1 MRRFLCV
8 SIGVGLLAFTAQPST
23 QSPSA
28 PGLVEHVDG
37 REAAAGEVLV
47 KLRGLAPAAELGA
60 VRALAAAESDT
71 VVGFTGV
78 RRLRSRSLSAAEL
91 VRRLAGHPDVVYA
104 EPNYVV
110 RAVATPSDPMMP
122 QLWGLLNTG
131 QPINGIPGLPGADIH
146 ATQAWDVSFGSK
158 GYVVAVVDTG
168 IDYTHPDLA
177 ANMWS
182 APTPFTVTI
191 GGVPITCAAGT
202 HGFNAITRT
211 CDPRDDHNHGTHVAG
226 TIGAAANNGIGVVGV
241 NWVTELMAIKFLDAG
256 GGGTIADA
264 VAGIE
269 FAIQAKRAF
278 AGSGGANVRVLSNS
292 WGSREF
298 SQTLADTIVL
308 ANAEN
313 MLFVAAAGNDGIS
326 NDLLPFYPAGYS
338 FPNVVAVAATTS
350 ADQRAFFSN
359 YGATTVHLGAPG
371 VEILSTTRNN
381 TYSYFSGTSMAAPH
395 VSGAAALVLSRCTL
409 NTAQLKNTILSTV
422 EGVAGLAGFTVTG
435 GRLDVN
441 SAIRSCVAPPSAP
454 ENLKAVGGDG
464 RVTLTWAGAAGA
476 TGSTI
481 KRSLVPGGPYT
492 TIATEVPLRTY
503 VDTAVV
509 NETTYYYRVS
519 ARNLLGESA
528 NSNEASAMPKAP
540 SDLSIWSLMTANA
553 AGSGRP
559 LAVSETTRNQGT
571 GKSVATM
578 TRFYLS
584 PDLSLGVGDV
594 LLNGVHAVPLLQPG
608 TMHSASI
615 TVDVPPNVPTG
626 EYFLLARADADDV
639 EAESSEFNNIAARA
653 LKIGPDLAVS
663 IVTAPNVTGAGS
675 TIGVTDATRNDGGGA
690 TGVVTTTRFYLSR
703 DSVFDTTDVLLAG
716 GRTVNSLAPA
726 ESNTGSS
733 TLTIPAGTPGG
744 VYYLL
749 ARADADS
756 VLVETQEF
764 NNTALRQLQV
774 GGDLTVSSLTVPSRG
789 GAGASVVI
797 SDTTSN
803 TGGGAVAASTTR
815 FYLSSNSSL
824 DAGDVLLPGGRSVP
838 ALDPGTSSTGSTT
851 TTLPTGTPT
860 GTYYIIAKADAD
872 DAVTEP
878 QEANNTSARTITLG
892 VDLIVSAF
900 TAPATGGAGS
910 TIVVTDTVMNQGGGP
925 AGASVTRVYLST
937 NTTLD
942 AGDTALSG
950 SRAIGPLG
958 GGESSTGTMTV
969 GIPAGVAPGSYFLIA
984 LADADAS
991 VAEASETNN
1000 TATRTITIGPDLR
1013 VWGLAVNNSIAAGAT
1028 VSVSD
1033 TAWNQGGGNAGQS
1046 TTRYYL
1052 SRDLSLDAGDVLLS
1066 PGRSVPPLAAGAF
1079 VDGSTPVTIPA
1090 TTAPGAYFIL
1100 AKADGDGQVAESVE
1114 ANNVAARAVNV
1125 IPGS

>member
-8 SIGVGLLAFTAQPST
+8 TIGVGLLAFTAQSST
-23 QSPSA
+23 QAPVP
-28 PGLVEHVDG
+28 PGLIERVNG
-37 REAAAGEVLV
+37 REAVAGEVLV
-47 KLRGLAPAAELGA
+47 KLKGLAPAAEVAG
-60 VRALAAAESDT
+60 VRALVAAESDLP
-71 VVGFTGV
+71 VGRTGA
-78 RRLRSRSLSAAEL
+78 RLFRSRSLSAAAL
-91 VRRLAGHPDVVYA
+91 VQLLAQHPDVVYA
-104 EPNYVV
+104 EPNYIV
-110 RAVATPSDPMMP
+110 RALATPSDPLMP
-122 QLWGLLNTG
+122 QLWGLLNLG

-158 GYVVAVVDTG
+158 GNVVAVVDTG

-182 APTPFTVTI
+182 APAQFTVTI

-202 HGFNAITRT
+202 HGFNAITKT

-241 NWVTELMAIKFLDAG
+241 NWVTELMGIKFLDAG

-264 VAGIE
+264 VSGIE

-278 AGSGGANVRVLSNS
+278 AGSGGANVRVLQNS

-298 SQTLADTIVL
+298 SQTLADTIAL

-326 NDLLPFYPAGYS
+326 NDLLPFYPAGYNS
-338 FPNVVAVAATTS
+338 PNVVAVAATTS
-350 ADQRAFFSN
+350 TDDRAFFSN
-359 YGATTVHLGAPG
+359 YGANTVHLGAPG
-371 VEILSTTRNN
+371 QEVLSTTRNN

-395 VSGAAALVLSRCTL
+395 VSGAAVLVLSRCAL
-409 NTAQLKNTILSTV
+409 NTAQLKNTLLSTV
-422 EGVAGLAGFTVTG
+422 EGVPGLASLTVTG

-464 RVTLTWAGAAGA
+464 RVTLTWTGAAGA
-476 TGSTI
+476 TGSAI

-503 VDTAVV
+503 VDTTVV

-540 SDLSIWSLMTANA
+540 SDLSIWSLTVANA

-559 LAVSETTRNQGT
+559 LAISETTRNQGT
-571 GKSVATM
+571 GKSVPTT

-584 PDLSLGVGDV
+584 ADLSLGLGDV

-608 TMHSASI
+608 TMHSASV
-615 TVDVPPNVPTG
+615 TVDIPPNLPTG
-626 EYFLLARADADDV
+626 EYFLFARADADEV
-639 EAESSEFNNIAARA
+639 EAESSEFNNVAARA
-653 LKIGPDLAVS
+653 MKIGPDLAVS
-663 IVTAPNVTGAGS
+663 IVAAPSATGAGS
-675 TIGVTDATRNDGGGA
+675 TISVTDATRNDGGGP
-690 TGVVTTTRFYLSR
+690 TGVPTTTRFYLSR
-703 DSVFDTTDVLLAG
+703 DSLFDASDVLLAG

-726 ESNTGSS
+726 ESSTGSS
-733 TLTIPAGTPGG
+733 TVTVPAGTPGG

-789 GAGASVVI
+789 GAGASIVI
-797 SDTTSN
+797 TDTTSN
-803 TGGGAVAASTTR
+803 TGGGSVAASTTR

-824 DAGDVLLPGGRSVP
+824 DAGDVLLPGGRSVLG
-838 ALDPGTSSTGSTT
+838 LDAGTSSTGSTT
-851 TTLPTGTPT
+851 TTLPANAAT
-860 GTYYIIAKADAD
+860 GTYYIIARADAD
-872 DAVTEP
+872 DAVTET
-878 QEANNTSARTITLG
+878 QESNNTSARIITIG
-892 VDLIVSAF
+892 IDLIVSAF
-900 TAPATGGAGS
+900 SVPSVGGAGS
-910 TIVVTDTVMNQGGGP
+910 TLVVTDTVMNQGGGS
-925 AGASVTRVYLST
+925 AASSVTRVYLST
-937 NTTLD
+937 NTTLE
-942 AGDTALSG
+942 AGDTLLSG
-950 SRAIGPLG
+950 SRTVNPLG
-958 GGESSTGTMTV
+958 SGESSTGTITV
-969 GIPAGVAPGSYFLIA
+969 TIPAGVAAGSYYLIA

-1000 TATRTITIGPDLR
+1000 TAARTITIGPDLR
-1013 VWGLAVNNSIAAGAT
+1013 VWGLFVNNSIAAGAT

-1033 TAWNQGGGNAGQS
+1033 TAWNQGGGAAGQS

-1052 SRDLSLDAGDVLLS
+1052 SRDLSLDASDVLLA
-1066 PGRSVPPLAAGAF
+1066 PGRLVPPLAAGAF
-1079 VDGSTPVTIPA
+1079 LDASTPVTIPA
-1090 TTAPGAYFIL
+1090 TTAPGAYFII